1 MYMQFIPVV
10 VTALVAYAL
19 AMWNPAWL
27 RNLPG
32 SGIAGA
38 GGLNYAAIAVISLI
52 AGCLAVLAMGNKDG
66 YIAYMPVLAAALTV
80 LAVGMWNSPS
90 FSKFPG
96 GSDAVMAISA
106 LLVGGLAQYLC
117 SKY

>member
-1 MYMQFIPVV
+1 MQFIPVV
-10 VTALVAYAL
+10 VAALVAYAIAL
-19 AMWNPAWL
+19 WNPAWL

-32 SGIAGA
+32 SGISGS
-38 GGLNYAAIAVISLI
+38 GGLNWAAIAVIALI
-52 AGCLAVLAMGNKDG
+52 AGSLAVLAMGSKDG
-66 YIAYMPVLAAALTV
+66 YIAYLPVLAAALTV

-96 GSDAVMAISA
+96 GSDAVVALSA